1 MQIFYRATKHISHKK
16 FLTLENSVPVYNWLM
31 DEIEKFQEIEN
42 MNNEVKEAALKAME
56 KLKKYYSNT
65 DALPYTIA
73 TGM

>member
-1 MQIFYRATKHISHKK
+1 MDLILKLDPPHPLSNQLISGTP
-16 FLTLENSVPVYNWLM
+16 L
-31 DEIEKFQEIEN
+31 
-42 MNNEVKEAALKAME
+42 KEAALKAME